1 MEEQTVRDWIHPGLI
16 TCRPDTP
23 VDQVAITIDEKDIS
37 ALVVVDEADNA
48 IGVIS
53 RTDLVNARFIQP
65 YLKHWRG
72 MSAEHLMSKPV
83 ISVSPDTRIKEAVAV
98 LQERRIHRLAGFRE
112 DGGGGRPPGLPSADS
127 NLTEPVLARYVADF
141 TRRVTGPYQEGE
153 GSAVL
158 PADLGVAR

>member
-1 MEEQTVRDWIHPGLI
+1 MEKQTVRDWMHPGVI

-23 VDQVAITIDEKDIS
+23 VDQVAITMDEKDIS

-98 LQERRIHRLAGFRE
+98 LQERRIHRVVVVEQHAGRV
-112 DGGGGRPPGLPSADS
+112 RPIGILSVTD
-127 NLTEPVLARYVADF
+127 LARHM
-141 TRRVTGPYQEGE
+141 GE
-153 GSAVL
+153 
-158 PADLGVAR
+158 

>member
-1 MEEQTVRDWIHPGLI
+1 MEEQTVRDWMHPGVI

-23 VDQVAITIDEKDIS
+23 VDQVAITMDEKDIS
-37 ALVVVDEADNA
+37 ALVVVNEADNA

-98 LQERRIHRLAGFRE
+98 LQERRIHRLVVVEQHAGRV
-112 DGGGGRPPGLPSADS
+112 RPIGIPSVTD
-127 NLTEPVLARYVADF
+127 LARHM
-141 TRRVTGPYQEGE
+141 GE
-153 GSAVL
+153 
-158 PADLGVAR
+158 

>member
-1 MEEQTVRDWIHPGLI
+1 MEEQTVRDWMHPGVI

-23 VDQVAITIDEKDIS
+23 VDQVAITMDEKDIS

-65 YLKHWRG
+65 YMKHWRG

-98 LQERRIHRLAGFRE
+98 LQERRIHRLVVVEQHAGRV
-112 DGGGGRPPGLPSADS
+112 RPIGILSVTD
-127 NLTEPVLARYVADF
+127 LARHM
-141 TRRVTGPYQEGE
+141 GE
-153 GSAVL
+153 
-158 PADLGVAR
+158 